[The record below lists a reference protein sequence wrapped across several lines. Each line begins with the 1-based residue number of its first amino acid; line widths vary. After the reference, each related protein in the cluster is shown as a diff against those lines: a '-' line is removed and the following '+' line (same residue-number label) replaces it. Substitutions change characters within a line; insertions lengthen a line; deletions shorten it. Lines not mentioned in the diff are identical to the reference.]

1 MILNVFIYIY
11 IMCIYIHSTFYVYYM
26 LYSVLKFS
34 IFLRCVRFLHWIESP
49 DSSFFVIWGTVRSQ
63 DSRGH
68 QWWLRLTVFK
78 STSSR
83 SPSPK
88 KITKWYQVFKVTK
101 KQLEMGKWKIYMLSE
116 LVLFRNIFVCR
127 FRRPFFPTG
136 DAVDAD
142 ESRWSATEVA
152 DGWME
157 DVYRGPSQNGSMKNR
172 ILPIGSLP
180 SHISRHNSCWLNKL
194 WCCSRCKCNF
204 GPARVCLKREL
215 LLGRNCDVL
224 HVED

>member
-49 DSSFFVIWGTVRSQ
+49 DSSFFVIWGIVRSQ

-101 KQLEMGKWKIYMLSE
+101 KQLEMGKWKNIYAFWTCPFSKYFCLPFPPS
-116 LVLFRNIFVCR
+116 FFSNRRCSWCR
-127 FRRPFFPTG
+127 RIQMKR
-136 DAVDAD
+136 
-142 ESRWSATEVA
+142 
-152 DGWME
+152 DGGGG
-157 DVYRGPSQNGSMKNR
+157 RLNGR
-172 ILPIGSLP
+172 CLPWPLP
-180 SHISRHNSCWLNKL
+180 ERFNEK
-194 WCCSRCKCNF
+194 
-204 GPARVCLKREL
+204 
-215 LLGRNCDVL
+215 
-224 HVED
+224 